1 MTKYYKFDS
10 ELKKQMLK
18 KWLNSQKNFRIARV
32 VSIVFYI
39 VALLVCIGFLLLV
52 SLLSNDGGDNS
63 ALSSNAIGL
72 LVGII
77 FGLIPFSIG
86 QVVYNKSKNEYGRP
100 YCRMTNE
107 YLCTDEKGIQFGYHS
122 TENKYTESMDVYQIL
137 YEDINHIDFDEVHN
151 IVTIVGTGEL
161 LVYDNFSTKRIN
173 RQLSGRRFYGN
184 SSYSFISAFEE
195 QREFLDLIRSQKNG
209 SEFLE

>member
-1 MTKYYKFDS
+1 MIKYYKFVP

-18 KWLNSQKNFRIARV
+18 KWLNSQKKFRIARV
-32 VSIVFYI
+32 VSIIFYI
-39 VALLVCIGFLLLV
+39 VAILVCVGCFMV
-52 SLLSNDGGDNS
+52 VALLSNDGVGHS

-72 LVGII
+72 ITGFL

-137 YEDINHIDFDEVHN
+137 YEDITHIDFDEAHN
-151 IVTIVGTGEL
+151 IVTIVGSGEL
-161 LVYDNFSTKRIN
+161 LVYDDISTKRIN
-173 RQLSGRRFYGN
+173 RQLSGRRFYSN
-184 SSYSFISAFEE
+184 SPYSFILAFEE
-195 QREFLDLIRSQKNG
+195 QREFLDLIRSQKNK
-209 SEFLE
+209 EE